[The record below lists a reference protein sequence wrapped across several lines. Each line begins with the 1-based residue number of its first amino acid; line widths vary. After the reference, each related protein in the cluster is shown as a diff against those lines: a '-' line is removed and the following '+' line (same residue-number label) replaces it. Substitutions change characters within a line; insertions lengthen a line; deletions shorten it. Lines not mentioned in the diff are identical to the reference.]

1 MAMQGD
7 ICFFAGDSK
16 TCCCR
21 GAKVVTSHFLQH
33 LLILFSWAGVWIGL
47 DLLFFKN
54 RMGTFEKNSFATFK
68 NKPCF

>member
-16 TCCCR
+16 TCSCR

-33 LLILFSWAGVWIGL
+33 LLILFSWAGVYFLKTGWGL
-47 DLLFFKN
+47 LKKTLLQHSKVN
-54 RMGTFEKNSFATFK
+54 RAFEN
-68 NKPCF
+68 NNN

>member
-33 LLILFSWAGVWIGL
+33 LLILFSWAGVCIGL
-47 DLLFFKN
+47 GLLF
-54 RMGTFEKNSFATFK
+54 
-68 NKPCF
+68 

>member
-7 ICFFAGDSK
+7 ICFIAGDSK
-16 TCCCR
+16 TCSCR

-33 LLILFSWAGVWIGL
+33 LLIWFSWAGVCIGL
-47 DLLFFKN
+47 GLLFKN
-54 RMGTFEKNSFATFK
+54 RMGTFEKNSLATFK